1 MAALEP
7 GTVRNVPNGS
17 EFNRE
22 TSPVGRPPRLTDSQL
37 EHEIELLHTRLARMP
52 TLDEISRHAGGCQR
66 ARAVK
71 ARKAFALR
79 IRGQQAKGLVA
90 LPENLQIELSGL
102 LSQWL
107 TLARQ
112 QVGPLVDEITHDCEE
127 RVTQAEELMA
137 LAMARQIQVEEEREA
152 LAQDNARLQ
161 EKTDRLEKRCHRLA
175 LSEARWKTKA
185 VERLERLT
193 VYAEG
198 DSKSCQA

>member
-17 EFNRE
+17 EFNSE
-22 TSPVGRPPRLTDSQL
+22 TSSVGRPPRLTDGQL
-37 EHEIELLHTRLARMP
+37 EHEVELLHASLQRMP

-79 IRGQQAKGLVA
+79 MRGQQAKGLVA
-90 LPENLQIELSGL
+90 LPENLRLELSGL

-107 TLARQ
+107 SLARQ
-112 QVGPLVDEITHDCEE
+112 QVGPLVDEITHDSED
-127 RVTQAEELMA
+127 RVTQAEKLMA
-137 LAMARQIQVEEEREA
+137 LAMARQAQAEQEREA
-152 LAQDNARLQ
+152 IMQDNARLQ
-161 EKTDRLEKRCHRLA
+161 EKADRLEKRCHRLA

-185 VERLERLT
+185 VERLERLNA
-193 VYAEG
+193 YS
-198 DSKSCQA
+198 DSDSGSDQA